1 MNRINKKQINYTLYF
16 FEILASCFV
25 ILIHCKLPGT
35 FGLIVDAA
43 ARFAVPFFFVI
54 SGFFLYDEKLEVS
67 ELRQKCKKRIL
78 RTTILLGISLITY
91 LIIRIA
97 VCLKNGQSA
106 LDYFSNTFSPEN
118 ILMFII
124 FNKPF
129 ISTHNWFLLA
139 LILSYCFILIFPKL
153 FINKRFTTIFPTLI
167 IVIYFIR
174 IIMCTFQPVLFGLNL
189 SNDNIYHAWWNCGL
203 PFITFGILAKRIIT
217 GRSFAPSFILTLLFS
232 SAALM
237 CVEGY
242 FISICILPMTY
253 YLFSV
258 AFCFSIFILSIKW
271 PKIHIFSL
279 YNRIGNWTRWV
290 YIFHPIFITLNSS
303 FLKMIRLD
311 ECFAKCIL
319 PFLTIFSSIL
329 FAIFLQSVTVILRI
343 FYNHQKGDTM

>member
-91 LIIRIA
+91 LIIQIA

-139 LILSYCFILIFPKL
+139 LILSYCFILIIPKL
-153 FINKRFTTIFPTLI
+153 SINKRFTTIFPVLI

-189 SNDNIYHAWWNCGL
+189 SNDNIYHAWWNCGF
-203 PFITFGILAKRIIT
+203 PFVTFGILIKRIISEKT
-217 GRSFAPSFILTLLFS
+217 FKSLLVLVFLFGS
-232 SAALM
+232 MILM

-242 FISICILPMTY
+242 FVSVYMMPMTY
-253 YLFSV
+253 YLFSIV
-258 AFCFSIFILSIKW
+258 FVFSIFLISKKW
-271 PKIHIFSL
+271 PTIYISSL
-279 YNRIGNWTRWV
+279 YNHIGNWTRWV
-290 YIFHPIFITLNSS
+290 YIFHPAIIIFANAIIQIIIKDSNVVSWVLSFVVIVFSVIFAISLQTVITLVKKKRS
-303 FLKMIRLD
+303 
-311 ECFAKCIL
+311 
-319 PFLTIFSSIL
+319 
-329 FAIFLQSVTVILRI
+329 
-343 FYNHQKGDTM
+343 